1 MKSITL
7 SSKYQ
12 IVVPSVV
19 RKELGVKSGDRL
31 IVARVSNKEVVL
43 KKEPRYSDL
52 IGILPAQQQD
62 AVQRV
67 REQRNNWQ

>member
-12 IVVPSVV
+12 VVIPKAV
-19 RKELGVKSGDRL
+19 RARLGVGNGDRL
-31 IVARVSNKEVVL
+31 VVAKVTDTEVVL

-52 IGILPAQQQD
+52 VGILPRQEAD
-62 AVQRV
+62 AVQRI
-67 REQRNNWQ
+67 RRMRSEWQ